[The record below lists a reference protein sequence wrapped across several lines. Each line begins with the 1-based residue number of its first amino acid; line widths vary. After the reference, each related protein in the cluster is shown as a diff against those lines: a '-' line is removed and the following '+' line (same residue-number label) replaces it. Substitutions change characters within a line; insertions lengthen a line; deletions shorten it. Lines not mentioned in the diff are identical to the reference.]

1 MMKCDRCGWNDATR
15 YYRSVVNGR
24 TTEAHLCANCAREL
38 GYESDWSDSFG
49 GLFSLLPR
57 MVADESFFASPR
69 LTPSARR
76 TLHVLPAQEQEEPE
90 PVEEPILSEDEQ
102 RALQR
107 ERERNALQLALSEAL
122 EAEDYERAAKLR
134 DELKKLED

>member
-1 MMKCDRCGWNDATR
+1 MKCDRCGWNDATR

-49 GLFSLLPR
+49 DLFSLLPR

-76 TLHVLPAQEQEEPE
+76 TLHVLPAQEQEESE
-90 PVEEPILSEDEQ
+90 PVEEPILSDDEQ
-102 RALQR
+102 RTLRR
-107 ERERNALQLALSEAL
+107 ERERNAVQLALSEAL

-134 DELKKLED
+134 DERRQLDE

>member
-1 MMKCDRCGWNDATR
+1 MKCDRCGWNDATR

-24 TTEAHLCANCAREL
+24 TTEAHLCADCARAL
-38 GYESDWSDSFG
+38 GYETDWSGSFG
-49 GLFSLLPR
+49 DLFSLLPR

-76 TLHVLPAQEQEEPE
+76 TLRVLPAQEQEEPE
-90 PVEEPILSEDEQ
+90 TEEPILGEDEQ
-102 RALQR
+102 RALRR
-107 ERERNALQLALSEAL
+107 ERERNALQLALNEAL

-134 DELKKLED
+134 DELKQLED

>member
-1 MMKCDRCGWNDATR
+1 MKCDRCGWNDATR

-49 GLFSLLPR
+49 DLFSLLPR

-76 TLHVLPAQEQEEPE
+76 TLHVLSAQEQEEPE

-107 ERERNALQLALSEAL
+107 ERERNAVQLALNEAL

>member
-1 MMKCDRCGWNDATR
+1 MKCDRCGWNDATR

-49 GLFSLLPR
+49 DLFSLLPR

-90 PVEEPILSEDEQ
+90 PVEEPILSDDEQ
-102 RALQR
+102 RTLRR

>member
-1 MMKCDRCGWNDATR
+1 
-15 YYRSVVNGR
+15 
-24 TTEAHLCANCAREL
+24 
-38 GYESDWSDSFG
+38 

-107 ERERNALQLALSEAL
+107 ERERNAVQLALNEAL

>member
-1 MMKCDRCGWNDATR
+1 MKCDRCGWNDATR

-49 GLFSLLPR
+49 DLFSLLPR

-90 PVEEPILSEDEQ
+90 PVEEPILSDDEQ
-102 RALQR
+102 RTLRR

-134 DELKKLED
+134 DELRRLDE

>member
-1 MMKCDRCGWNDATR
+1 MKCDRCGWNDATR

-49 GLFSLLPR
+49 DLFSLLPR

-90 PVEEPILSEDEQ
+90 PADEPILSDDEQ
-102 RALQR
+102 RTLRR

-134 DELKKLED
+134 DELRRLDE

>member
-49 GLFSLLPR
+49 DLFSLLPR

-90 PVEEPILSEDEQ
+90 PADEPILSDDEQ
-102 RALQR
+102 RTLRR
-107 ERERNALQLALSEAL
+107 ERERNAVQLALNEAL

>member
-1 MMKCDRCGWNDATR
+1 MKCDRCGWNDATR

-49 GLFSLLPR
+49 DLFSLLPR

-90 PVEEPILSEDEQ
+90 PVEEPILSDDEQ
-102 RALQR
+102 RTLRR
-107 ERERNALQLALSEAL
+107 ERERNALQLALNEAL